1 MLWKL
6 KGAIKMKEEIK
17 KQLINLLDKHIKV
30 LGKKEAEH
38 EDLYFVVEI
47 LNSLLGK
54 INENELESLL
64 EIDEN
69 ELKDLEH
76 LFKDE
81 KEKALIHR
89 VSGVRYLVAGICDK
103 HVHIDITKDQKQLI
117 ASFLR
122 LLQEKKNMIVPI
134 LERDKGTL
142 EQDKSKQL
150 LEKLEDLNNRTYLSE
165 VEDIQR
171 LFVEFDIS
179 LENQYQILYSVLEHN
194 QVVYTSLKQ
203 TLN

>member
-17 KQLINLLDKHIKV
+17 KQLINMLSKHIRV

-81 KEKALIHR
+81 KERALIHR
-89 VSGVRYLVAGICDK
+89 VSGVRYLVAGIHDK

-117 ASFLR
+117 TSFLK

-134 LERDKGTL
+134 LERDKGAL

-150 LEKLEDLNNRTYLSE
+150 LEKLEDLNSRTYLSE
-165 VEDIQR
+165 IDDVKR
-171 LFVEFDIS
+171 LFDEFDIS
-179 LENQYQILYSVLEHN
+179 IESQYQILYSVLEHN
-194 QVVYTSLKQ
+194 ESVYTSLKQ

>member
-1 MLWKL
+1 
-6 KGAIKMKEEIK
+6 MKEEIR
-17 KQLINLLDKHIKV
+17 KQLLKLLDKHIKV
-30 LGKKEAEH
+30 LGRKEAEH
-38 EDLYFVVEI
+38 EDLYFIVEV

-54 INENELESLL
+54 INENDLESLL

-89 VSGVRYLVAGICDK
+89 VSGVRYLIAGIRDK

-117 ASFLR
+117 ASFLK
-122 LLQEKKNMIVPI
+122 LLQEKKNMIVPV
-134 LERDKGTL
+134 LRRDRGTL

-165 VEDIQR
+165 IDDIKR

-179 LENQYQILYSVLEHN
+179 LENQYDILYSVLEHN
-194 QVVYTSLKQ
+194 QDVYISLKQ
-203 TLN
+203 SLN

>member
-1 MLWKL
+1 
-6 KGAIKMKEEIK
+6 MKDEIK

-30 LGKKEAEH
+30 LGKKEAEQ
-38 EDLYFVVEI
+38 EDLHFIVEV

-89 VSGVRYLVAGICDK
+89 VSGVRYLVAGIRDK

-134 LERDKGTL
+134 LKRDKGTL

-150 LEKLEDLNNRTYLSE
+150 LEKLEDLNSRTYLSE
-165 VEDIQR
+165 VDDIKR
-171 LFVEFDIS
+171 LFIEFDIS

-194 QVVYTSLKQ
+194 QTVYTSLKQ
-203 TLN
+203 SLN